1 MRMIDFPNHTVSWA
15 LSESLVLYPD
25 AVAVMEQRAA
35 AIRAGKAREAV
46 WLLEHPPLYTAG
58 TSALEKDLKKPGR
71 FPVFAS
77 GRGGQFTYHG
87 PGQRIAYVMLD
98 VHRRFGTDVRA
109 FVGALERWVIEALD
123 ILDVEGEIRPGRVGV
138 WVDDRRRGGGERK
151 IAAIGIRIRHGVSYH
166 GISLN
171 VDPDLTHYE
180 GIVPCGI
187 ADRGVTSLSDLG
199 NGASMKDVD
208 MCLRKSFE
216 RTFAVQTENET
227 LPASG
232 TSVPLLPA

>member
-1 MRMIDFPNHTVSWA
+1 MIDFPGNTVSWA
-15 LSESLVLYPD
+15 LSETLVPYPA
-25 AVAVMEQRAA
+25 AVTEMEQRAA
-35 AIRAGKAREAV
+35 AIRAGKAREAI

-58 TSALEKDLKKPGR
+58 TSAVERDLRDPQR
-71 FPVFAS
+71 FPVFSS

-87 PGQRIAYVMLD
+87 PGQRIAYVMLN

-109 FVGALERWVIEALD
+109 FVETLERWVIEALD
-123 ILDVEGEIRPGRVGV
+123 MLNIVGDVRPGRVGV
-138 WVDDRRRGGGERK
+138 WVDDPRRDGGERK

-171 VDPDLTHYE
+171 VDPDLTHYD

-187 ADRGVTSLSDLG
+187 ADRGVTSLADLG
-199 NGASMKDVD
+199 NAASMKDVD

-216 RTFAVQTENET
+216 RTFGVQTENET
-227 LPASG
+227 LPATGLNTPVS
-232 TSVPLLPA
+232 SA